1 MASATLASHDGEEV
15 LFEGRAALVPS
26 VGTLLLAILTL
37 GLWLLVR
44 WFQTMG
50 QHLPHHDAA
59 HRRGDRRAVEEAGAD
74 RPVSRGGLHGRAPF
88 GQRIMGTGNLLLK
101 TFDKTTPELN
111 VLAIKTDVVKL
122 YESVRAATEADK
134 PRRGVRMVDY
144 ETGTALTRF
153 DLHALVR
160 RRIGRQERVDDRR
173 RRREVRDRATTPDPG
188 PT

>member
-26 VGTLLLAILTL
+26 FGTLLLAILTL

-44 WFQTMG
+44 WVQTLG
-50 QHLPHHDAA
+50 RSYRITT
-59 HRRGDRRAVEEAGAD
+59 RRIVVETGVLSKKLEQIDLYRVAD
-74 RPVSRGGLHGRAPF
+74 YTVERPF

-111 VLAIKTDVVKL
+111 VLEIKTDVVKL

-134 PRRGVRMVDY
+134 ARRGVRMVDY
-144 ETGTALTRF
+144 ESAAVG
-153 DLHALVR
+153 
-160 RRIGRQERVDDRR
+160 
-173 RRREVRDRATTPDPG
+173 
-188 PT
+188 

>member
-26 VGTLLLAILTL
+26 FTTLLAAILTL

-50 QHLPHHDAA
+50 KTYRITS
-59 HRRGDRRAVEEAGAD
+59 RRIVVETGVLSKKLEQIDLYRVAD
-74 RPVSRGGLHGRAPF
+74 YTVERPF

-111 VLAIKTDVVKL
+111 VMDIQTDVVSL
-122 YESVRAATEADK
+122 YERVRAATEADK
-134 PRRGVRMVDY
+134 LRRGVRLVDY
-144 ETGTALTRF
+144 EG
-153 DLHALVR
+153 
-160 RRIGRQERVDDRR
+160 GS
-173 RRREVRDRATTPDPG
+173 TP
-188 PT
+188 